1 MNIYKAFEN
10 EITESLIELINLS
23 FSTDHFTNI

>member
-10 EITESLIELINLS
+10 EIIESLIELINLS
-23 FSTDHFTNI
+23 FSTDRFTNI